1 MNKNKIKNNNYKL
14 CLVVIKLLVVFILGK
29 FFYETDYNLKYIKLI
44 QPYKRI
50 GVLCYTNDNNIG
62 NNLVKFS
69 MYTLLKSYGFHP
81 TMIAPSDPYNLY
93 FLKNKMKYKEIKS
106 NFNEIKEND
115 YDILMVNSDQTWRY
129 NFEYLLDIGFLNFAQ
144 NWSIPKFTYG
154 VSLAVDSW
162 DVSKTFLD
170 KAKILVK
177 KFSAISVREQNS
189 VKIIQNKLGIEP
201 IFVLDPTFL
210 INKNIYLELIK
221 DFKLNINLNQSYICV
236 YKLDP
241 NKIIEDFIN
250 DVAIKFNYKI
260 LYIDRF
266 KENYVEKFLFIFNI
280 SKAII
285 TDSYHGTVFSIIFN
299 KPFISFINSFRGK
312 DRFFSL
318 AETFNLKN
326 RFIFPTNSNIIDL
339 NLLKTNPNINQT
351 EFNALKEKSLN
362 YIKKNL
368 GMK

>member
-1 MNKNKIKNNNYKL
+1 M
-14 CLVVIKLLVVFILGK
+14 
-29 FFYETDYNLKYIKLI
+29 
-44 QPYKRI
+44 
-50 GVLCYTNDNNIG
+50 
-62 NNLVKFS
+62 
-69 MYTLLKSYGFHP
+69 
-81 TMIAPSDPYNLY
+81 
-93 FLKNKMKYKEIKS
+93 
-106 NFNEIKEND
+106 
-115 YDILMVNSDQTWRY
+115 
-129 NFEYLLDIGFLNFAQ
+129 
-144 NWSIPKFTYG
+144 
-154 VSLAVDSW
+154 
-162 DVSKTFLD
+162 
-170 KAKILVK
+170 
-177 KFSAISVREQNS
+177 
-189 VKIIQNKLGIEP
+189 
-201 IFVLDPTFL
+201 
-210 INKNIYLELIK
+210 
-221 DFKLNINLNQSYICV
+221 NQSYICV

-318 AETFNLKN
+318 AETLNLKN

>member
-1 MNKNKIKNNNYKL
+1 MDLKY
-14 CLVVIKLLVVFILGK
+14 F
-29 FFYETDYNLKYIKLI
+29 NLKYIKLI

-189 VKIIQNKLGIEP
+189 VKIIQNNLGIEP

-210 INKNIYLELIK
+210 I
-221 DFKLNINLNQSYICV
+221 
-236 YKLDP
+236 
-241 NKIIEDFIN
+241 
-250 DVAIKFNYKI
+250 
-260 LYIDRF
+260 
-266 KENYVEKFLFIFNI
+266 
-280 SKAII
+280 
-285 TDSYHGTVFSIIFN
+285 
-299 KPFISFINSFRGK
+299 
-312 DRFFSL
+312 
-318 AETFNLKN
+318 
-326 RFIFPTNSNIIDL
+326 
-339 NLLKTNPNINQT
+339 
-351 EFNALKEKSLN
+351 
-362 YIKKNL
+362 
-368 GMK
+368 

>member
-1 MNKNKIKNNNYKL
+1 MNKNKIKNNNYKF

-189 VKIIQNKLGIEP
+189 VKIIQNNLGIEP
-201 IFVLDPTFL
+201 IPTISL
-210 INKNIYLELIK
+210 CSQ
-221 DFKLNINLNQSYICV
+221 FKF
-236 YKLDP
+236 
-241 NKIIEDFIN
+241 KI
-250 DVAIKFNYKI
+250 
-260 LYIDRF
+260 
-266 KENYVEKFLFIFNI
+266 
-280 SKAII
+280 
-285 TDSYHGTVFSIIFN
+285 
-299 KPFISFINSFRGK
+299 
-312 DRFFSL
+312 
-318 AETFNLKN
+318 
-326 RFIFPTNSNIIDL
+326 
-339 NLLKTNPNINQT
+339 
-351 EFNALKEKSLN
+351 
-362 YIKKNL
+362 
-368 GMK
+368 